1 MGLKAEE
8 RRADPQL
15 RDLSFLGG
23 GFLEGGLTW
32 VPRDSYIGCYL
43 LGSDP
48 TMG

>member
-32 VPRDSYIGCYL
+32 GPQRFIYWML
-43 LGSDP
+43 PLEQ
-48 TMG
+48 